1 MGYRPSN
8 RIKYHVRELGADS
21 AYGFIP
27 KPLWMTEAKYEYHLY
42 GINKARIRLLSK
54 ALNVLPPDFYDE
66 YEEVDLKTKLER
78 PQSLSMYCLDKS
90 GTIQIKAKCI
100 RKYGLPKDGAPE
112 SPRQIWFAFRNGKTA
127 AT

>member
-1 MGYRPSN
+1 
-8 RIKYHVRELGADS
+8 
-21 AYGFIP
+21 
-27 KPLWMTEAKYEYHLY
+27 MTEAKYEYHLY